1 MVISSN
7 HLPQLHRKHCLEEV
21 EIPRYYPFLCIEKLW
36 TIFTPFLFRRA
47 LFEVIFT
54 SDMLLFFI
62 QNIII
67 LSIVLANNFQKIFT
81 HYNHETQLAT
91 LTPDH
96 LIILVDLFSSSLPLI
111 SPPINQPYLPPSK
124 DTTRKMGYFFTKQ
137 QKPTSNKY

>member
-21 EIPRYYPFLCIEKLW
+21 EIPRYYPFLCIEKLR
-36 TIFTPFLFRRA
+36 TFFTPVLFRRA
-47 LFEVIFT
+47 LFEATFT

-67 LSIVLANNFQKIFT
+67 LSIVLADSFQKIFT

-111 SPPINQPYLPPSK
+111 SPINQPYLPPSK